1 MFREE
6 GKNYFNSVKS
16 VDYSDVIM
24 LHSNLGAYSES
35 EAKLNSSHN
44 WLSAN
49 KAFLLYMQI

>member
-16 VDYSDVIM
+16 VEYSDVIM